1 MPRKNAEVLR
11 KKMANINNDNIKLIN
26 ENKFIINNRVTLEI
40 VTSCTTRQL
49 VDSIVVE
56 SYLKEDKKLYVD
68 RVIPKE
74 SIDQQQKFVDDYQK

>member
-56 SYLKEDKKLYVD
+56 SYLKEDEKLYVD